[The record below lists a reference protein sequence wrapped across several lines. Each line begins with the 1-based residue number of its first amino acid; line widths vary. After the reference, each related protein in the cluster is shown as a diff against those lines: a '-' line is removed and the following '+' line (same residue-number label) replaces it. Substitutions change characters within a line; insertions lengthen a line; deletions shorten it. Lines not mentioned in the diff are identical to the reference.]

1 MHFVSYGINHQ
12 SAPVA
17 IRERLAFNADAI
29 PAALQA
35 LHQLPEVAEAVI
47 VSTCNRT
54 EIYCQLHADKPNT
67 LANWL
72 HQYHDLPNG
81 SLDQHLYRHHDQDA
95 IQHLFRVACG
105 LDSMVLGEPQILG
118 QIKTAYSQALNA
130 NTLGKPLGKLF
141 QHSFTVAKQVRTD
154 TQIGSSPVSIAFAA
168 VSLAKRIFADL
179 PSATALLI
187 GAGETIE
194 LTARHLK
201 DNGVGRIIIAN
212 RTVER
217 AHQLAQ
223 QFNGYGISLSEMPDH
238 LAEADIVISATASQL
253 PILGKGTIERAL
265 KQRKRRPI
273 FMVDI
278 AVPRDIEPEVSSLE
292 DIYLYTV
299 DDLHNIIEESLQSRR
314 DAAKQAEEIIEHH
327 VDHFSGWLRSQE
339 VVPTITALR
348 NSLELKSERLLFQA
362 KKQIENGQ
370 AVEEVLAEFSRQ
382 LTQKLLHTPSQQL
395 REAGT
400 NGDNS
405 LIDAARTLFNLK
417 GSPPS

>member
-17 IRERLAFNADAI
+17 IRERLAFSVDTI
-29 PAALQA
+29 PAALHA
-35 LHQLPEVAEAVI
+35 LYQLPEVEGAVI

-54 EIYCQLHADKPNT
+54 EIYCQLHPNKINT
-67 LANWL
+67 LTNWL
-72 HQYHDLPNG
+72 HQYHQLPSD
-81 SLDQHLYRHHDQDA
+81 SLEPHLYRHHDQDA
-95 IQHLFRVACG
+95 IRHLFRVACG

-141 QHSFTVAKQVRTD
+141 QHTFTVAKQVRTD
-154 TQIGSSPVSIAFAA
+154 TEIGNSPISIAFAA
-168 VSLAKRIFADL
+168 VNLAKRIFADL
-179 PSATALLI
+179 PTATAMLI
-187 GAGETIE
+187 GAGETID

-201 DNGVGRIIIAN
+201 DNGVDRIIIAN
-212 RTVER
+212 RTVEH

-223 QFNGYGISLSEMPDH
+223 QFNGYGISLSEIPNH

-253 PILGKGTIERAL
+253 PILGKGIIERAL

-278 AVPRDIEPEVSSLE
+278 AVPRDIEPEVSRLD

-299 DDLHNIIEESLQSRR
+299 DDLHNIIEESRQSRR
-314 DAAKQAEEIIEHH
+314 DAAKQAEEIIDHH
-327 VDHFSGWLRSQE
+327 VDQFAGWLRSQE
-339 VVPTITALR
+339 TVPTITALR
-348 NSLELKSERLLFQA
+348 IRLEQESEDLLSQA
-362 KKQIENGQ
+362 KKDIQQGQ
-370 AVEEVLAEFSRQ
+370 PAEEVLAEFSRQ
-382 LTQKLLHTPSQQL
+382 LSQKLLHSPCQQL
-395 REAGT
+395 HDAGV
-400 NGDNS
+400 NGDNG

-417 GSPPS
+417 DSPS

>member
-17 IRERLAFNADAI
+17 IRERLAFSVDTI
-29 PAALQA
+29 PAALHA
-35 LHQLPEVAEAVI
+35 LYQLPEVEGAVI

-54 EIYCQLHADKPNT
+54 EIYCQLHPNKINT
-67 LANWL
+67 LTNWL
-72 HQYHDLPNG
+72 HQYHQLPSD
-81 SLDQHLYRHHDQDA
+81 SLEPHLYRHHDQDA
-95 IQHLFRVACG
+95 IRHLFRVACG

-141 QHSFTVAKQVRTD
+141 QHTFTVAKQVRTD
-154 TQIGSSPVSIAFAA
+154 TEIGNSPISIAFAA
-168 VSLAKRIFADL
+168 VNLAKRIFADL
-179 PSATALLI
+179 PTATAMLI
-187 GAGETIE
+187 GAGETID

-201 DNGVGRIIIAN
+201 DNGVDRIIIAN
-212 RTVER
+212 RTVEH

-223 QFNGYGISLSEMPDH
+223 QFNGYGISLSEIPNH

-278 AVPRDIEPEVSSLE
+278 AVPRDIEPEVSRLD

-299 DDLHNIIEESLQSRR
+299 DDLHNIIEESRQSRR
-314 DAAKQAEEIIEHH
+314 DAAKQAEEIIDHH
-327 VDHFSGWLRSQE
+327 VDQFAGWLRSQE
-339 VVPTITALR
+339 TVPTITALR
-348 NSLELKSERLLFQA
+348 IRLEQESEDLLSQA
-362 KKQIENGQ
+362 KKDIQQGQ
-370 AVEEVLAEFSRQ
+370 PAEEVLAEFSRQ
-382 LTQKLLHTPSQQL
+382 LSQKLLHSPCQQL
-395 REAGT
+395 HDAGV
-400 NGDNS
+400 NGDNG
-405 LIDAARTLFNLK
+405 LIDAARTLFNIK
-417 GSPPS
+417 DSPS